1 MTGRA
6 GSGADLGLLK
16 IDGLRV
22 AVNRWMPEWM
32 NWPFGWMDD
41 CTDLREVSLLVP
53 LFLYY
58 M

>member
-22 AVNRWMPEWM
+22 AVHRWMPD
-32 NWPFGWMDD
+32 GMDELAVRLD
-41 CTDLREVSLLVP
+41 G
-53 LFLYY
+53 
-58 M
+58 